1 MQIYENLFKDD
12 AHDKNERGEL
22 RFDEEGNVLENE
34 KGVHIE
40 ENPNMASA
48 LRPLL
53 EYMDDY
59 RRRVAAPENTL
70 VRKKYSK
77 YADLSYI
84 KNKLQSTEDQIH
96 KSLWSRN

>member
-40 ENPNMASA
+40 ENPNMA
-48 LRPLL
+48 
-53 EYMDDY
+53 
-59 RRRVAAPENTL
+59 
-70 VRKKYSK
+70 
-77 YADLSYI
+77 
-84 KNKLQSTEDQIH
+84 
-96 KSLWSRN
+96 